1 MPRNPNPFTK
11 KERRFLESLRA
22 ELSRIRDPDK
32 VIDDSQDFSFS
43 LQQTQK
49 FGVIPKIRFN
59 ANSLATKERIMNEA
73 GYAPVTKKSS
83 WRAKRDAAASA
94 FEKTWDALMFKL
106 VKAGK
111 VMATFNQALTM
122 EGQAVSELIT
132 LVQRCI
138 APDKVEG
145 SIHDPNKAK
154 TEPRSYMD
162 ELHEV
167 NNE

>member
-1 MPRNPNPFTK
+1 MVRNKNPFTE
-11 KERRFLESLRA
+11 KERRFLESLRV

-32 VIDDSQDFSFS
+32 EINDCQDFSFI
-43 LQQTQK
+43 LQQTKK
-49 FGVIPKIRFN
+49 FGLIPKIRFRGN
-59 ANSLATKERIMNEA
+59 ALATKERIMNEA
-73 GYAPVTKKSS
+73 GYEPVTELSS

-111 VMATFNQALTM
+111 VMATFNQMLTM

-138 APDKVEG
+138 VPEKVEG
-145 SIHDPNKAK
+145 SIHAPNKAK
-154 TEPRSYMD
+154 TEPRSYIN
-162 ELHEV
+162 ELAEV
-167 NNE
+167 NNG